1 MIFGICENFP
11 TTRGAE
17 GGAEC
22 ADLVGSEG
30 ADISFQFLYGLQ
42 RWFQCL

>member
-1 MIFGICENFP
+1 MIFGMCKIFFSS
-11 TTRGAE
+11 RGGE

-30 ADISFQFLYGLQ
+30 ADISFQFLYGL
-42 RWFQCL
+42 

>member
-1 MIFGICENFP
+1 MIFGMCKNFSTP
-11 TTRGAE
+11 RGAE

-30 ADISFQFLYGLQ
+30 ADISFQFLYGL
-42 RWFQCL
+42 